1 MITINNYLPIINPL
15 TDSQYEQL
23 KILLTIKST
32 EQISTLQR
40 IKIKNTTNL
49 QILKPSHQLNK

>member
-1 MITINNYLPIINPL
+1 MNNYLPIINPL
-15 TDSQYEQL
+15 TNSQYEQL